1 MIRQLREKQN
11 REAEEYNKAIN
22 RQVIDKMHSQVAL
35 WESERPIS
43 KVIDDETVS
52 NYESSVLQLQNILTK
67 KIETVKNIDI
77 NNSGDTKEY
86 NEIINNTEFIN
97 IYNILV
103 KPLISGSIT
112 KRTKSA
118 IENLIQPLMPQI
130 NELVIAFRKLVDNNR
145 AVNITNIN
153 SILTSFGMFSY
164 LKEQFDKNVYAP
176 VIVSNLQSYYSNK
189 FIPSLGPAIVRR
201 LDEALDEYNK
211 RPNLRKEQMASQ
223 VGRLSPEELKGIL
236 KLQGITQYPISLNTG
251 APVSTATP
259 TPAQRPTPAP
269 RQNIPQIAP
278 PPPPPPT
285 STQAQA
291 QPQAPASTQAQ
302 AQAQP
307 ADPDSGKRLLRY
319 WREVPTKGI
328 LMDNRTKIKRELGS
342 LRTKT
347 GPNRQRDLIKLR
359 EKELEALEQV
369 IDEFDRAIQ
378 VSKAPK
384 TPQSQSTA
392 KLAQQLPNVPDE
404 LVAEGRKRTKGYK
417 LF

>member
-22 RQVIDKMHSQVAL
+22 RQVIDRMHSQVAL
-35 WESERPIS
+35 WESERPIT

-77 NNSGDTKEY
+77 NNSGDSKEY

-153 SILTSFGMFSY
+153 SILTSFGMYSY

-211 RPNLRKEQMASQ
+211 QPNLRKEQMASQ

-259 TPAQRPTPAP
+259 AQRPTPAP

-302 AQAQP
+302 AQP
-307 ADPDSGKRLLRY
+307 ADPDTGKRLLRY

-328 LMDNRTKIKRELGS
+328 LIDNRTKIKRELGS
-342 LRTKT
+342 LQSKT

-369 IDEFDRAIQ
+369 IGEFDRAIQ

-384 TPQSQSTA
+384 TPQSQSTSQ
-392 KLAQQLPNVPDE
+392 LAQQLPNVPDE
-404 LVAEGRKRTKGYK
+404 LVAEGRKRRNTYK

>member
-22 RQVIDKMHSQVAL
+22 RQVIDRMHSQVAL
-35 WESERPIS
+35 WESERPIT

-86 NEIINNTEFIN
+86 TEFIN

-112 KRTKSA
+112 KRTKNA

-259 TPAQRPTPAP
+259 AQRPTPAP

-285 STQAQA
+285 STQAQV
-291 QPQAPASTQAQ
+291 QPQAPVSTQAQ
-302 AQAQP
+302 P
-307 ADPDSGKRLLRY
+307 IDPDAGKRLLRH
-319 WREVPTKGI
+319 WRQFTTKKGLI
-328 LMDNRTKIKRELGS
+328 DNRTAIRRELNK
-342 LRTKT
+342 LENIA
-347 GPNRQRDLIKLR
+347 GPNRQTDLIKLR
-359 EKELEALEQV
+359 KEELKALEQV
-369 IDEFDRAIQ
+369 ITEFDRALQ
-378 VSKAPK
+378 VSRAPS
-384 TPQSQSTA
+384 TPTQLQSTA
-392 KLAQQLPNVPDE
+392 QLAQQLPNVPDE
-404 LVAEGRKRTKGYK
+404 LVAEGKKRRNTYNYK
-417 LF
+417 YLF